1 MNKEASKHGLL
12 RKKLQKGMI
21 FMGAL
26 AEGTEKLQK
35 QASRAVGFMAGKK
48 VGIRSVS
55 DVQQVDDPLE
65 ALKVLSE
72 ALFQMGIQ
80 WNFKPFKHVHMD
92 NFIEHKDGKQHIYLV
107 FKDCM
112 IRNALFHY
120 GHMQK
125 ESLCIM
131 SHGIFSGALEAI
143 MPGYDIQLEI
153 EYAGPNSCYKVLT
166 LTPRKLTED
175 R

>member
-1 MNKEASKHGLL
+1 MDKEVSKDSLL

-35 QASRAVGFMAGKK
+35 QASKAVGFMAGKK

-55 DVQQVDDPLE
+55 DVQQVDDPIE
-65 ALKVLSE
+65 ALKMLSE
-72 ALFQMGIQ
+72 ALLKMGIQ
-80 WNFKPFKHVHMD
+80 WNFKPFKLDHMD
-92 NFIEHKDGKQHIYLV
+92 ALIEHKDGKQHIYLV

-143 MPGYDIQLEI
+143 MPGYDIHLEI

-166 LTPRKLTED
+166 LTPRA
-175 R
+175 